1 MKRFTSVHDILQGP
15 GLSQAVADAIDYAKS
30 PWKDEQLGK
39 RKTVGLLFMNPSLR
53 TRMSTQKA
61 ASLLG
66 VDTIVLNAGSDSWTL
81 ETRDG
86 VVMNGNT
93 TEHIKEA
100 AAVMGAYC
108 DVLGLRTF
116 AGLTDRAHDY
126 QETVL
131 EKFIQNSGVPV
142 ISLESATRH
151 PLQSFADLV
160 TIEQFKQTARP
171 KVVLTWAPHPKA
183 LPQAVANS
191 FVEWMKHAEVDLVVA
206 HPEGYQLDTSFID
219 GVRVTHDQNAALA
232 GADFVYAKNWSALE
246 PYGQILS
253 QDMSW
258 TVSTEK
264 MALTNN
270 AKFMHCLPVRRNMIV
285 TDDVIDSKNSIVIP
299 QAANRVVSAQ
309 TVLSYM
315 LKGLA

>member
-1 MKRFTSVHDILQGP
+1 MKRFTSVHDLIAGP
-15 GLSQAVADAIDYAKS
+15 GIDAAMQRALEFAAD
-30 PWKDEQLGK
+30 PWRQDALG
-39 RKTVGLLFMNPSLR
+39 RRRTVGLLFMNPSLR

-66 VDTIVLNAGSDSWTL
+66 AETIVLNAGSDSWTL

-86 VVMNGNT
+86 VVMDGST

-100 AAVMGAYC
+100 AAVMGQYC

-116 AGLTDRAHDY
+116 AGLTDRQHDY

-131 EKFIQNSGVPV
+131 EKFIAYAGVPV

-151 PLQSFADLV
+151 PLQSFADLI
-160 TIEQFKQTARP
+160 TIEQHKTRECP

-191 FVEWMKHAEVDLVVA
+191 FVEWMRHADVELVVT
-206 HPEGYQLDTSFID
+206 HPKGYELDPSFVGDATVLHDRDAAFEGAEFI
-219 GVRVTHDQNAALA
+219 
-232 GADFVYAKNWSALE
+232 YAKNWSAVE
-246 PYGQILS
+246 PYGAILS
-253 QDMSW
+253 QDKSW
-258 TVSTEK
+258 TVSENA
-264 MALTNN
+264 MSRTNN

-285 TDDVIDSKNSIVIP
+285 DAAVIDAPTSIVIP

-315 LKGLA
+315 LESLG